1 MPYRYTQL
9 PAGWTMC
16 FLHWQQS
23 AFTVSISVGLSEDL
37 ILVLTAPKLFCGPE
51 GLIMVFLPSA
61 CFRHSN
67 PSDRCAAFVFVCNER
82 CLQPRCVILW
92 VPCFSIKEESGFF
105 FWIAWERL
113 PLNYTDSCLTPR
125 RNNKQDCHLTEGML
139 ILQLLYMKVWLLL
152 LKEDTCADFSTWPLY
167 MPAADIRRDD
177 CRAQAAFH
185 GAASS
190 VALMSMLS

>member
-1 MPYRYTQL
+1 MFFTL
-9 PAGWTMC
+9 AAIC
-16 FLHWQQS
+16 FHCVNFCWFIGRLNS
-23 AFTVSISVGLSEDL
+23 GFDSSKI
-37 ILVLTAPKLFCGPE
+37 VLWAWR
-51 GLIMVFLPSA
+51 MVFLPSA

-82 CLQPRCVILW
+82 CSQPRCVILW

-113 PLNYTDSCLTPR
+113 PLNHTDSCLTPR